1 MRHHLKLAPLALAAA
16 LSASAL
22 GGAAQAM
29 PMNGLASASSQV
41 SVHVDTVRW
50 VCGPYRCWWRPG
62 PYWGGPYWRPHYGY
76 WGWHRWGWRGWS
88 WHHRWS

>member
-1 MRHHLKLAPLALAAA
+1 MRHHLKLAALALTAA

-22 GGAAQAM
+22 SGAAQAM

-41 SVHVDTVRW
+41 AEHVDTVRW

-62 PYWGGPYWRPHYGY
+62 PFWGGPYWRPHYGY
-76 WGWHRWGWRGWS
+76 WGWHRWGWRGWG
-88 WHHRWS
+88 WHHRWG